1 MRKEPACELP
11 AARRRVQSGRPGGE
25 LAPEDGAKAGAGLL
39 QGQQQR
45 RWWMRE
51 PYGRH
56 GAAPGSWVQ
65 GLTVDCF
72 SGYGYERV
80 EPSWVTSDHRSP
92 ADTVGGDPC
101 HTKSGWASL
110 RIRTLL
116 TYRNTG
122 CETVRFMW
130 DYRRDV
136 ALGTVR
142 LSRKGCL
149 RPTRLSLIRRWR
161 RMFDAAGSRPRLPV
175 SRWWG
180 AVRSGGEPPAHR
192 FLHEPRLSLE
202 RGRPDTC

>member
-101 HTKSGWASL
+101 HTTPNQGGL
-110 RIRTLL
+110 R
-116 TYRNTG
+116 Y
-122 CETVRFMW
+122 
-130 DYRRDV
+130 
-136 ALGTVR
+136 
-142 LSRKGCL
+142 
-149 RPTRLSLIRRWR
+149 
-161 RMFDAAGSRPRLPV
+161 V
-175 SRWWG
+175 S
-180 AVRSGGEPPAHR
+180 ER
-192 FLHEPRLSLE
+192 FLRTVTQDVKRCVSCGTIGGMWRWEQSGFPGKDVFGQRAYH
-202 RGRPDTC
+202 